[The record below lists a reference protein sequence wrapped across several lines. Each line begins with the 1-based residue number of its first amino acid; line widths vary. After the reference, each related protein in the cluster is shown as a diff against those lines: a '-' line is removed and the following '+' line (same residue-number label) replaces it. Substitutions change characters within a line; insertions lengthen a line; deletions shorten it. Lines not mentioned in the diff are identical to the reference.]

1 MNAAIV
7 VFRKELVDGLRDR
20 RSVLSALMFP
30 LMFPLLITFM
40 FNKIAERERDADDI
54 VIPVVGAAHAPDM
67 IDWFERRGYEVSV
80 GPADAQA
87 AVGDKAHDF
96 VLVIPDDFAADFAE
110 GRTADVELV
119 YDGARKEA
127 SNAVGRVRSL
137 VREYGR
143 MVGNLRLIARGISPQ
158 LGNPVG
164 IDDVDI
170 ASARQRSASWFSF
183 IPMIIIMATFIGGM
197 NVAIDATA
205 GERERSSLEPL
216 LVNPVPRRSL
226 VLGKWLAAS
235 VFSGASVG
243 LALAG
248 LLVAL
253 SRVPLQQLGI
263 AWRSARA
270 RWQACCWRP
279 CRWLCSPRACR

>member
-119 YDGARKEA
+119 YDGARK
-127 SNAVGRVRSL
+127 
-137 VREYGR
+137 
-143 MVGNLRLIARGISPQ
+143 
-158 LGNPVG
+158 
-164 IDDVDI
+164 
-170 ASARQRSASWFSF
+170 
-183 IPMIIIMATFIGGM
+183 
-197 NVAIDATA
+197 
-205 GERERSSLEPL
+205 
-216 LVNPVPRRSL
+216 
-226 VLGKWLAAS
+226 
-235 VFSGASVG
+235 
-243 LALAG
+243 
-248 LLVAL
+248 
-253 SRVPLQQLGI
+253 
-263 AWRSARA
+263 
-270 RWQACCWRP
+270 
-279 CRWLCSPRACR
+279 